1 MFLCTLYELSGRK
14 KKEAISCYFCLLHK
28 KRVPEHSSDLTDNST
43 RHPPPTNS
51 SPTLA
56 FLSLFKHEAEESCI
70 RMRKW
75 NMEAEGESYNSEH
88 VFKHT
93 VLRIIPFVISP
104 KALIPPRFQQQ
115 HPLAGSKHG
124 AVQSSI
130 TFSRLLKLCI
140 SAPLRLPIKIKKT
153 TTKRFDAGRDA
164 GAYRALISL
173 SVLQC
178 GGWALQTVLGRL
190 LLSLRTE

>member
-14 KKEAISCYFCLLHK
+14 KKAISCYFCLLHK

-43 RHPPPTNS
+43 RHPPHTNS

-56 FLSLFKHEAEESCI
+56 FLSHFKHEAEERRI

-75 NMEAEGESYNSEH
+75 NMEAEGKSFNSEH

-124 AVQSSI
+124 AVRSSV
-130 TFSRLLKLCI
+130 TFSRLLKLSI
-140 SAPLRLPIKIKKT
+140 SAPLRLPIKNEKNDNKKI
-153 TTKRFDAGRDA
+153 GRWT
-164 GAYRALISL
+164 R
-173 SVLQC
+173 C
-178 GGWALQTVLGRL
+178 GGL
-190 LLSLRTE
+190 